1 MEQTWLYPDTVLSQ
15 KNCAEYGPEAY
26 LDDLRRVH
34 VRRVWIWPMREQVFL
49 PDPEYLAG
57 LKRSI
62 DFFRAHG
69 FESGIWTT
77 SLGFGGAVEG

>member
-26 LDDLRRVH
+26 LDDLRRMH
-34 VRRVWIWPMREQVFL
+34 ARRVWVWPMREQVFL

-57 LKRSI
+57 LKNKTV
-62 DFFRAHG
+62 DFLACDRDIVVSA
-69 FESGIWTT
+69 
-77 SLGFGGAVEG
+77 